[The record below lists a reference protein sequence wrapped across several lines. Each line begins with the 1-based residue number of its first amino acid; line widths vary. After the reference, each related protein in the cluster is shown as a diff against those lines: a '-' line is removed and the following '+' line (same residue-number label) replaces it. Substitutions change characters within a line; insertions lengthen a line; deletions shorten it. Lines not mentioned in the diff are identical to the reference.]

1 MEFEKAFLLIVLSLS
16 VWSACALFMDRRG
29 HAQLNRGFGIL
40 LLCFCIPQ
48 SYFYSRLVLPPD
60 GNHLLGLAAQA
71 VIWLKGPLLLSM
83 VRLIIGRPLR
93 NYALHFVPF
102 LVVLP
107 LMAWAPQLALEWNM
121 AGFVALIAYLGV
133 SLGNL
138 RAAKARLT
146 IIYKGYQNSAYYW
159 LLFVVLGLLVLVAAD
174 LFIMALA
181 YVQRA
186 FWMEA
191 IEVINWFI
199 SAYLLVIAFFSIYR
213 PTLFFHQDRIE
224 PNTDKPDSPEQTLS
238 FTEPSNI
245 EPSGKVW
252 RELQESIAQELAVKL
267 DGLMQEEQLY
277 RKNDLSLAEL
287 AKRLGVSIHQAS
299 ELLNVHLNSNFYDYL
314 NRYRVIYA
322 CQLLRDANCQWR
334 VLDIAFESGFSN
346 KNSFYRYFRDTY
358 DMTPVEYRNRHV
370 GASLKV
376 VG

>member
-1 MEFEKAFLLIVLSLS
+1 LEFEKAFLLIVLSLS

-60 GNHLLGLAAQA
+60 GNHLLGLSAQA

-107 LMAWAPQLALEWNM
+107 LMAWTPQLALEWNM
-121 AGFVALIAYLGV
+121 VGFVALIAYLGV

-138 RAAKARLT
+138 RATKTRLT

-159 LLFVVLGLLVLVAAD
+159 LLFVVLGLLMLVVAD

-213 PTLFFHQDRIE
+213 PTL
-224 PNTDKPDSPEQTLS
+224 L
-238 FTEPSNI
+238 
-245 EPSGKVW
+245 
-252 RELQESIAQELAVKL
+252 IA
-267 DGLMQEEQLY
+267 
-277 RKNDLSLAEL
+277 
-287 AKRLGVSIHQAS
+287 
-299 ELLNVHLNSNFYDYL
+299 
-314 NRYRVIYA
+314 
-322 CQLLRDANCQWR
+322 
-334 VLDIAFESGFSN
+334 
-346 KNSFYRYFRDTY
+346 
-358 DMTPVEYRNRHV
+358 
-370 GASLKV
+370 
-376 VG
+376 

>member
-1 MEFEKAFLLIVLSLS
+1 LEFEKAFLLIVLSLS

-48 SYFYSRLVLPPD
+48 TYFYSRLVFPPD

-102 LVVLP
+102 LGVLP

-121 AGFVALIAYLGV
+121 VGFVALIAYLGV
-133 SLGNL
+133 SLNNL
-138 RAAKARLT
+138 RAAKTRLT

-159 LLFVVLGLLVLVAAD
+159 LLFVVLGLLVLVVAD
-174 LFIMALA
+174 LFIMVLA

-224 PNTDKPDSPEQTLS
+224 LGIDKLDSPEQTLS
-238 FTEPSNI
+238 SAEASP
-245 EPSGKVW
+245 KVW

-267 DGLMQEEQLY
+267 DSLMQEEQLY

-287 AKRLGVSIHQAS
+287 AKRLDVSIHQAS